1 MGIDPTP
8 MRPRPLSSFWMA
20 LLLISSF
27 SRAQDIDLPGRLFAS
42 GERAYASKAYAEAVD
57 SWKQVVQLAP
67 QSPQAAWALLRMA
80 RHLDDVDHNP
90 EAALALLDRL
100 RQDHLAS
107 PAAPE
112 ALLLRGTL
120 LARGAKRPQDLPEAM
135 AEFNRVV
142 DLFPQSPDALQ
153 AKVQLGQAHLDLDQ
167 PLMALPLFLEPLQA
181 DPAHPSA
188 APAFFGAAAALDR
201 LGDLQGALL
210 LFQRLRDLHPTAPEA
225 VEAQW
230 RMALLVRHR
239 IQRPP
244 LKSQGSWPQG
254 RTRWLKT
261 PTLLATG
268 AQGELFIYQDGL
280 DQVSRL
286 SGPNL
291 EASGPPGK
299 NAKAMVMGPAGSPWL
314 LIPKMGVVKGVGATL
329 PLPNLL
335 QPTGGFVDRWGT
347 LWMGDAKTPS
357 LTLMAADGTTR
368 SLPSPAASGLA
379 PLPSGGG
386 VVASDANRSLL
397 FLDATG
403 LTRVNVP
410 YGKDLPAP
418 FKSVMALAS
427 DPLGHVA
434 ALVEDGDFEG
444 VVLWGPD
451 GTLLRRATYKE
462 LGISGRFRALALD
475 RQGGIILADR
485 TNDLLVRIE

>member
-1 MGIDPTP
+1 
-8 MRPRPLSSFWMA
+8 MRLRSLSSIWMA
-20 LLLISSF
+20 LLLISNF
-27 SRAQDIDLPGRLFAS
+27 SRAQDVDLPERLFAS
-42 GERAYASKAYAEAVD
+42 GERAYATKAYVEAVD

-67 QSPQAAWALLRMA
+67 HSPKAAWALLRMA
-80 RHLDDVDHNP
+80 RHLGEVENKPD
-90 EAALALLDRL
+90 AALALLDQL
-100 RQDHLAS
+100 RQDHLGS

-112 ALLLRGTL
+112 GLLLRGTL
-120 LARGAKRPQDLPEAM
+120 LARGAKRPQDLREAI

-142 DLFPQSPDALQ
+142 DLYPHSPESGQ
-153 AKVQLGQAHLDLDQ
+153 AKIQLGQAYLDQ
-167 PLMALPLFLEPLQA
+167 DQPIKALPLFLEPIQA
-181 DPAHPSA
+181 DPADPIA

-201 LGDLQGALL
+201 SGDLQGSLL
-210 LFQRLRDLHPTAPEA
+210 LYQKLRDLHPDTPEA
-225 VEAQW
+225 AEAQW
-230 RMALLVRHR
+230 RVALLVRHR

-280 DQVSRL
+280 DLVSRL
-286 SGPNL
+286 SGANL
-291 EASGPPGK
+291 EASGSSVK
-299 NAKAMVMGPAGSPWL
+299 NAKAMLLGPAGGPWL
-314 LIPKMGVVKGVGATL
+314 LVPKVGVVKGDGPTL
-329 PLPNLL
+329 PLPGLL

-347 LWMGDAKTPS
+347 LWIGDAKAPA
-357 LTLMAADGTTR
+357 LTLMSADGTTR

-379 PLPSGGG
+379 SLPSGGG

-410 YGKDLPAP
+410 YGKDLPAL
-418 FKSVMALAS
+418 FKSVMALTS

-434 ALVEDGDFEG
+434 ALVEGGDFEG

-451 GTLLRRATYKE
+451 GTLLRRATYKD
-462 LGISGRFRALALD
+462 LGISGRFRAIALD

-485 TNDLLVRIE
+485 SNDLLIRIE